1 MVGPVELYTDSS
13 NIKLE
18 LEVGPVKTFTNSCN
32 IKREQVVWS
41 IKVYTDGGNIK
52 LEQVLWVTRL
62 LQTPAWQDRLLDT
75 ACHIVQSYR
84 TPLCQDKNQSD
95 NFV

>member
-18 LEVGPVKTFTNSCN
+18 LVVGPVKSFINSCD
-32 IKREQVVWS
+32 IKQEQFVWS

-62 LQTPAWQDRLLDT
+62 LTDPSLARQVARHSLPPCTAIQDTSLS
-75 ACHIVQSYR
+75 VN
-84 TPLCQDKNQSD
+84 LC
-95 NFV
+95 